1 MISQYWKGLT
11 SRELADEHDVTQK
24 TVLAWLTEYTSL
36 LYRFLCRQ
44 IQRYT
49 PKLHV
54 DELFLKMK
62 KTFYYL
68 WDSICSDTRFAFW
81 NLFERRTAKSG
92 KSLLDESPRTD
103 LVVTDGAFTYPRI
116 IRERYHGTAR
126 HLNCV
131 KFEDKPNNNLIERLQ
146 NTLRRFL
153 HPRRG
158 FNSLQTGITQLH
170 GFWIFYNFIR
180 NHTGIGMSPAEKAG
194 LIQPWKTQKT
204 VKTRLQTLIRKATH
218 FWHILYLP

>member
-1 MISQYWKGLT
+1 MSFLNCPTCKVSNHVINRGFRETLERGRLQRYRCTRCNLSFIEKDGFFHKHKSVQIILSVISQYWKGLT

-68 WDSICSDTRFAFW
+68 WDSICSDTRLHSGISSNDAPRNPVRAFSTKVPVPTSW
-81 NLFERRTAKSG
+81 SPTAHSRTHAS
-92 KSLLDESPRTD
+92 S
-103 LVVTDGAFTYPRI
+103 AN
-116 IRERYHGTAR
+116 GTTEP
-126 HLNCV
+126 L
-131 KFEDKPNNNLIERLQ
+131 
-146 NTLRRFL
+146 
-153 HPRRG
+153 
-158 FNSLQTGITQLH
+158 
-170 GFWIFYNFIR
+170 
-180 NHTGIGMSPAEKAG
+180 
-194 LIQPWKTQKT
+194 
-204 VKTRLQTLIRKATH
+204 ATSTA
-218 FWHILYLP
+218 